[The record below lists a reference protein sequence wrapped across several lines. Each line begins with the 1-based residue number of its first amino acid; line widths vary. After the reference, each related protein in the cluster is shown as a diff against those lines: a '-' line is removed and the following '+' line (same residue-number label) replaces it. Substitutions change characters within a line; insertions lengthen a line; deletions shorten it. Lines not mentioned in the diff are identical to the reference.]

1 MFIVKPKS
9 KPQVPKSLQCSS
21 SPNSKSFPLLWL
33 TVTFSKL
40 KLLNAHFLN
49 LCNHVICFI
58 LSLYW
63 TNMFVVLLISSLDP
77 KSVFTKI
84 QGLTLSTVFYSSCSC
99 WKFYD
104 GEENLIRQLSTTL
117 ISPEVLCIL
126 SFKAWKLF
134 FI

>member
-1 MFIVKPKS
+1 
-9 KPQVPKSLQCSS
+9 
-21 SPNSKSFPLLWL
+21 
-33 TVTFSKL
+33 
-40 KLLNAHFLN
+40 
-49 LCNHVICFI
+49 
-58 LSLYW
+58 
-63 TNMFVVLLISSLDP
+63 MFVVLLISSLDP
-77 KSVFTKI
+77 KSI